1 MQSSDDSTRTKI
13 TPYMHPF
20 SPSRLVRKIHKYI
33 NFEVSGNELSMN

>member
-1 MQSSDDSTRTKI
+1 MQSGNDSIGSKI
-13 TPYMHPF
+13 TLYMHPS